1 MTDSLRNIEALIF
14 DVFGTVVDWRGSV
27 SASLRDLNP
36 SLDEGKMVLDLWTI
50 PQTSDS
56 LPQIG

>member
-36 SLDEGKMVLDLWTI
+36 SLNEGKMVLDLWTI

>member
-36 SLDEGKMVLDLWTI
+36 SLDEGKMVLDL
-50 PQTSDS
+50 
-56 LPQIG
+56 